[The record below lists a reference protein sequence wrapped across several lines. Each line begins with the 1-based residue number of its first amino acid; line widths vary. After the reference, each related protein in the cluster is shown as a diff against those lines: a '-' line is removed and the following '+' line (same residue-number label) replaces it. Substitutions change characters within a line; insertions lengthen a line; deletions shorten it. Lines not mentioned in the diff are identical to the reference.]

1 MKYFDTLNKEGN
13 KLNSMDF
20 VKEML
25 EIIRSKSIDWK
36 DVNYN
41 YLNYLD
47 EYDDFK
53 KEEHQPSEPSK
64 EQ

>member
-1 MKYFDTLNKEGN
+1 MKYFEILNSEGK

-25 EIIRSKSIDWK
+25 EIIKSKSIDWK
-36 DVNYN
+36 DVKYN
-41 YLNYLD
+41 YLDYLY
-47 EYDDFK
+47 EYDEFK